1 MEIKWAYSVPKEL
14 NYPDSN
20 EDFFLS
26 SDDKSV
32 VVVSDGASESFDSK
46 NWAQILCKNFV
57 KTASPSVELNKSFLV
72 EFFQSSRE
80 EFLSMY
86 EGKNLSWSQQL
97 AFERG
102 NFATLSGVIEHDETV
117 SILSIGD
124 SVALWFDDQS
134 GLESHFLKSSEEF
147 EARPLL
153 ISSLQTDDN
162 HFFSSDISKWTAIE
176 IRKEYIKD
184 NTIYLLTDAIAAYVF
199 KLREQ
204 NKIEEIHSL
213 LRLDQNALENWV
225 SKTRA
230 DKNLKVDDTT
240 IVMINFK

>member
-1 MEIKWAYSVPKEL
+1 MQIKWAYSVPKEL

-20 EDFFLS
+20 EDFFLGS
-26 SDDKSV
+26 NDKSIV
-32 VVVSDGASESFDSK
+32 VISDGASESFDSK
-46 NWAQILCKNFV
+46 NWARILCKNFV
-57 KTASPSVELNKSFLV
+57 KVASPSLELNKIFL
-72 EFFQSSRE
+72 EDFFQSSRE
-80 EFLSMY
+80 EFRLMY

-102 NFATLSGVIEHDETV
+102 NFATLSGVIEHDDSV

-153 ISSLQTDDN
+153 ISSLESDDI
-162 HFFSSDISKWTAIE
+162 HFFSNDIAKWTAIQ

-184 NTIYLLTDAIAAYVF
+184 NSIYLLTDAIAAYVF

-204 NKIEEIHSL
+204 NKIEEIYSL
-213 LRLDQNALENWV
+213 LRLNQIDLENWV
-225 SKTRA
+225 LKSRA
-230 DKNLKVDDTT
+230 DRTLKVDDTT
-240 IVMINFK
+240 IVMIEF